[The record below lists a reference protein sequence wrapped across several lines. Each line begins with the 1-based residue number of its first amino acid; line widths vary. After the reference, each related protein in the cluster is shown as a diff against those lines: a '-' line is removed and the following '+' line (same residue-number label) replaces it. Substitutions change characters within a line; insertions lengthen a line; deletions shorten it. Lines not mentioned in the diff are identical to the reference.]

1 MDRAEFL
8 RLGPVPHPSIVLGSK
23 HTRKR
28 DTSQWGKVLYSAAQM
43 DLAGAGSYLAELERK
58 SVYIFGNRLSENSWR

>member
-8 RLGPVPHPSIVLGSK
+8 RLGPVPHPSNCVSK

-58 SVYIFGNRLSENSWR
+58 SVYIFGNRLRENSWR